1 MSILPEPPPTPI
13 FRVELYLAAVRTKR
27 LPATIRSCYVT
38 EVQQAI
44 SRWEWQ
50 QILDWSK
57 RR

>member
-27 LPATIRSCYVT
+27 LPATIRSLYVA

-50 QILDWSK
+50 QILDWSQE
-57 RR
+57 R